1 MKFITLIAAAIAFLP
16 ISLSG
21 QQSASTS
28 VCLSGTPSGVL
39 LNICQHAR
47 GMVTGPQ
54 PTLYLRV
61 YQDGRG
67 EYETNNSENVLVKK
81 EFRINEAD
89 LREIARL
96 SAAQGVQTALEKYPG
111 YNHGIDSSRELT
123 LDIFSNTHHK
133 SIILINFYAADRE
146 NKKHYPASLIS
157 LMEKVEQLWSR
168 AHGLVTEPP
177 SITFCTLMADREY
190 LTGKHV
196 RIWADLELG
205 TESGSYLHDP
215 ECDRPEVGKAR
226 TSERI
231 GFEVSV
237 SGATGSSSD
246 VSVPGAVATGSR
258 SSTKDSI
265 RQAVSVREILQQQGF
280 DTDEPRVRVMI
291 EGTLREET
299 ESPKH
304 DYPYRFIIERFLSV
318 DKIVVPYA
326 GELKEGWTYSDAI
339 DHVRGTSLKLSSPL
353 KPLIHHAQLI
363 EWINADKFPALKR
376 TGRKYLTFRVV
387 SKETRQMEKYRWD
400 DVYTCELIEV
410 TEG

>member
-1 MKFITLIAAAIAFLP
+1 MKFISLIAVTVTFLP
-16 ISLSG
+16 ASLSAP
-21 QQSASTS
+21 QSANTS
-28 VCLSGTPSGVL
+28 VCLSAPPPGVL

-81 EFRINEAD
+81 EFRISEEA
-89 LREIARL
+89 LREIAKL
-96 SAAQGVQTALEKYPG
+96 GAAEGVQTALERYPV

-123 LDIFSNTHHK
+123 LDIYSDTNHK
-133 SIILINFYAADRE
+133 SITLTNFYAADRE
-146 NKKHYPASLIS
+146 NKKRYPASLIS
-157 LMEKVEQLWSR
+157 LMEKAEELWTR
-168 AHGLVTEPP
+168 AHGIVTEPP

-215 ECDRPEVGKAR
+215 ECDRPEMGQSR
-226 TSERI
+226 TQARI
-231 GFEVSV
+231 GFEMSGP
-237 SGATGSSSD
+237 GATESRL
-246 VSVPGAVATGSR
+246 VSVPGAVATGPR
-258 SSTKDSI
+258 SSTKESI
-265 RQAVSVREILQQQGF
+265 GQADSVREILRQKGF
-280 DTDEPRVRVMI
+280 ETDVPRVRVMI
-291 EGTLREET
+291 EGILRQET
-299 ESPKH
+299 DSAKH

-363 EWINADKFPALKR
+363 EWTNADKFPALRR

-387 SKETRQMEKYRWD
+387 AKETRQMEKYRWN
-400 DVYTCELIEV
+400 DVYTCELLEV
-410 TEG
+410 TEA